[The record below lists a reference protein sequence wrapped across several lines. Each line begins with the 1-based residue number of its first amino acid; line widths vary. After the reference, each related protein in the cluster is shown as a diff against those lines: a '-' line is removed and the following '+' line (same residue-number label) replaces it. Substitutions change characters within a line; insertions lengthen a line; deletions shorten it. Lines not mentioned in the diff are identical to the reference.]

1 MTKDEQ
7 LKRITNLMNDLDL
20 KEMIHTE
27 LWQEKTRAELW
38 QEIRGLSIDDIEE
51 LMWDWYR
58 FIIDI
63 YDTLNM

>member
-1 MTKDEQ
+1 MTREEQ
-7 LKRITNLMNDLDL
+7 LKRITKLMNDLDL

-27 LWQEKTRAELW
+27 LWQEKTRTELW
-38 QEIRGLSIDDIEE
+38 QEIRGLSIDEIEE
-51 LMWDWYR
+51 LTWSWYC

>member
-1 MTKDEQ
+1 MTREEQ

-27 LWQEKTRAELW
+27 LWQEKTRTELW
-38 QEIRGLSIDDIEE
+38 QEIRGLSIDEIEE
-51 LMWDWYR
+51 LMWCWYR
-58 FIIDI
+58 FIIDV